1 MRLAIMQPYFLPYI
15 GYWQLMAA
23 VDTFVVY
30 DNIKYTKKGWINRN
44 RMLLNGEAVTF
55 SLPLAKDSD
64 DLDVVQRRL
73 ADTFQRAKLLAQL
86 EGAYRKA
93 PHFAEVRP
101 LLEQVVMH
109 PQDNLFDYLWHS
121 IACVAKHLGLN
132 TQLVRSSDIAID
144 HTLKAQDKVLALC
157 RALQATTYVNAI
169 GGLELYERPAFEAQG
184 TRLQFIRS
192 TWAPYPQWPNQAHV
206 PWLSVVDVLMFNPLS
221 QVQAALSTDC
231 AWL

>member
-1 MRLAIMQPYFLPYI
+1 MQPYFLPYI

-30 DNIKYTKKGWINRN
+30 DNIKYTKKGWTNRN
-44 RMLLNGEAVTF
+44 RMLLNGEAATF

-73 ADTFQRAKLLAQL
+73 ADTFQRTKLLAQL

-93 PHFAEVRP
+93 PYFAEVRP

-121 IACVAKHLGLN
+121 IACLAKHLGLN
-132 TQLVRSSDIAID
+132 THLVRSSDIAID
-144 HTLKAQDKVLALC
+144 HDLKSQDKVLALC
-157 RALQATTYVNAI
+157 AATGASTYINTM
-169 GGLELYERPAFEAQG
+169 GGRELYAPQAFAERSI
-184 TRLQFIRS
+184 TLQFIRPTEVS
-192 TWAPYPQWPNQAHV
+192 YPQFGNAFV
-206 PWLSVVDVLMFNPLS
+206 PWLSIVDVLMFNPIE
-221 QVQAALSTDC
+221 QVRSFSEERVAFCQ
-231 AWL
+231 